1 MLKPLFTVFGVGV
14 RPFSACVCLGALAA
28 SALFLLLCGRRKIS
42 ERGEKC
48 LMLAVPLAVFCGHL
62 LNCLVLPGELV
73 PDFGWQI
80 FLSPWM
86 GGYMFYGAAAGAC
99 AAVLLLGKDRRRV
112 LSDLM
117 ALSLLALVMCVR
129 FAEPLDGQGNG
140 VPVDDPS
147 VPWCFFPIASPD
159 PEWPDEWN
167 LAVFFWEGLYALL
180 VLALMLIRLKKRAP
194 GQTALSALIL
204 YAAGQVIFES
214 LRRDQVVRWLFVRV
228 SQLISALILAAVV
241 IIAVI
246 RGLRGRRGVLL
257 LSLTLLFIGGI
268 IALEF
273 AVEKPL
279 ILPDGTL
286 VFFSLPLTY
295 SLIALCAAG
304 LGAASMAAG
313 KSLFPEKGDRTL
325 TNQMT
330 KEP

>member
-1 MLKPLFTVFGVGV
+1 MFEPLFTVFGVGV

-28 SALFLLLCGRRKIS
+28 SALFLLMCGRRNIG

-48 LMLAVPLAVFCGHL
+48 LMLAIPLAVFCGHL

-99 AAVLLLGKDRRRV
+99 AAVLLLGKGRRR
-112 LSDLM
+112 DLFDLT
-117 ALSLLALVMCVR
+117 ALALITLIMFVR

-140 VPVDDPS
+140 IPADDPDA
-147 VPWCFFPIASPD
+147 PWCFFPIACPD

-180 VLALMLIRLKKRAP
+180 VLVLMLIRLKKRAP
-194 GQTALSALIL
+194 GQTALTALIL

-241 IIAVI
+241 IIAII

-257 LSLTLLFIGGI
+257 LSLILLFIGGV

-279 ILPDGTL
+279 ALPGGTL

-304 LGAASMAAG
+304 MGAAALAAA
-313 KSLFPEKGDRTL
+313 KSLFPKRENEL
-325 TNQMT
+325 
-330 KEP
+330 

>member
-1 MLKPLFTVFGVGV
+1 MFDPLFTVFGFDV
-14 RPFSACVCLGALAA
+14 RPFPACVCLGALAA
-28 SALFLLLCGRRKIS
+28 SALFLWLCGKRKIG

-48 LMLAVPLAVFCGHL
+48 LMLAIPLAVFCGHL
-62 LNCLVLPGELV
+62 LNCLVLPTELV

-80 FLSPWM
+80 FLSPWV
-86 GGYMFYGAAAGAC
+86 GGYMFYGAAAGVC
-99 AAVLLLGKDRRRV
+99 AAVLLLGKDQRRV
-112 LSDLM
+112 LFDLAAP
-117 ALSLLALVMCVR
+117 ALLVLIMCVR

-140 VPVDDPS
+140 IPVDDPS
-147 VPWCFFPIASPD
+147 VPWCFFPIAWPD

-167 LAVFFWEGLYALL
+167 LAVFFWEGVYALL
-180 VLALMLIRLKKRAP
+180 VLVVTLVRLKKRAP
-194 GQTALSALIL
+194 GQSALTALIL

-241 IIAVI
+241 IIAIV

-257 LSLTLLFIGGI
+257 MSLTLLFIGGV

-279 ILPDGTL
+279 ALPGGTL
-286 VFFSLPLTY
+286 VYFSLPVTY

-304 LGAASMAAG
+304 MGAAAMAAA
-313 KSLFPEKGDRTL
+313 KSLFPKRQSERC
-325 TNQMT
+325 
-330 KEP
+330 